1 MISISKINSSLI
13 EKGFRVFK
21 VLQFGAKTADECAPF
36 GEDSNPLKNMSAVFA
51 ETSSGGEPVIIGYF
65 NKNQIAEIG
74 EKRMYSLKED
84 GSVSSFIWLKN
95 DGKIQLNGNVD
106 NAVRFKPLNTAITQT
121 DTSINTELG
130 KIAAVLNSL
139 VPGSYVPT
147 VIQTDISEA
156 KIDDLKTS

>member
-13 EKGFRVFK
+13 EKGYRVFK

-36 GEDSNPLKNMSAVFA
+36 GEDSNPLKDMTAVFA

-65 NKNQIAEIG
+65 NKNQLAEIG
-74 EKRMYSLKED
+74 EKRMYSLKQD

-95 DGKIQLNGNVD
+95 DGTIQLNGTND
-106 NAVRFKPLNTAITQT
+106 NAVRFKPLKNALTQT
-121 DTSINTELG
+121 DTSINTELS
-130 KIAAVLNSL
+130 KIALAISSL
-139 VPGSYVPT
+139 GGSYTPGQV
-147 VIQTDISEA
+147 QTDISGA